1 MYLKQKYEV
10 FSLVVGATAV
20 NSLDWEQNQTHYFHI
35 ENCWYGDLRSIS
47 VHGCPGLKTRA
58 GETGKIKS
66 CHCES
71 LLICQLIC
79 HCELIL

>member
-35 ENCWYGDLRSIS
+35 ENCWEEG
-47 VHGCPGLKTRA
+47 VEK
-58 GETGKIKS
+58 
-66 CHCES
+66 
-71 LLICQLIC
+71 QVQN
-79 HCELIL
+79 

>member
-35 ENCWYGDLRSIS
+35 ENCWLLAIFKLLLTPHAISINS
-47 VHGCPGLKTRA
+47 A
-58 GETGKIKS
+58 
-66 CHCES
+66 
-71 LLICQLIC
+71 
-79 HCELIL
+79 

>member
-35 ENCWYGDLRSIS
+35 ENCCLEKSAFCRGR
-47 VHGCPGLKTRA
+47 VHTRFCPRQIRASFMRLVLKYFF
-58 GETGKIKS
+58 
-66 CHCES
+66 
-71 LLICQLIC
+71 
-79 HCELIL
+79 

>member
-35 ENCWYGDLRSIS
+35 ENC
-47 VHGCPGLKTRA
+47 
-58 GETGKIKS
+58 
-66 CHCES
+66 
-71 LLICQLIC
+71 CQLSVKLSVKFSVKLLLTWNFEYNYC
-79 HCELIL
+79 A

>member
-35 ENCWYGDLRSIS
+35 ENCCTFARLDKNL
-47 VHGCPGLKTRA
+47 VMV
-58 GETGKIKS
+58 
-66 CHCES
+66 
-71 LLICQLIC
+71 
-79 HCELIL
+79 

>member
-35 ENCWYGDLRSIS
+35 ENCCMTTRLKHLRT
-47 VHGCPGLKTRA
+47 KTVIMA
-58 GETGKIKS
+58 LNTLMEAP
-66 CHCES
+66 
-71 LLICQLIC
+71 
-79 HCELIL
+79 

>member
-35 ENCWYGDLRSIS
+35 ENCCLRVVIS
-47 VHGCPGLKTRA
+47 LR
-58 GETGKIKS
+58 
-66 CHCES
+66 
-71 LLICQLIC
+71 ICDP
-79 HCELIL
+79 HK